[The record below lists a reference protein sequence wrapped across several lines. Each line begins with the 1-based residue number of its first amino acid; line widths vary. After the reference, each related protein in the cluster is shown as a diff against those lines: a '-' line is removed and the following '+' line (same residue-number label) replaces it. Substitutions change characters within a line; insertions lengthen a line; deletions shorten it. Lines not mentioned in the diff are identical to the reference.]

1 MDLTNIYRQYL
12 LQNIFQLGGGDP
24 IELTGMLPK
33 ATLFNNAV
41 DNNTD
46 VLIRIV
52 KRKNI
57 LQNYIDTIGG
67 SWKLTDEEKKIFEG
81 ERKPEAWEMFRG
93 KRYSLVNES
102 EKESI
107 YNLLNVV
114 HNKYP
119 SEISPP
125 LPLPPLPP
133 SLPYGFYDK
142 KYSYV

>member
-46 VLIRIV
+46 VLFGIV

-57 LQNYIDTIGG
+57 LQNYINMIGG

-81 ERKPEAWEMFRG
+81 
-93 KRYSLVNES
+93 
-102 EKESI
+102 
-107 YNLLNVV
+107 
-114 HNKYP
+114 
-119 SEISPP
+119 
-125 LPLPPLPP
+125 
-133 SLPYGFYDK
+133 
-142 KYSYV
+142 